1 MSLIN
6 AASLLTLLTNTDDD
20 QVWKLCSDNL
30 QPLLRCAPTHFG
42 YNVSYG
48 DSVFSISFYGS
59 QAYFNLWIK
68 AMV

>member
-30 QPLLRCAPTHFG
+30 LYCTVHPRIWFG

-48 DSVFSISFYGS
+48 DSVFSIRFLGS